1 MAETFLGK
9 TMDSII
15 QKIKHIRSMYS
26 SLISYTWK
34 WLDLKSS
41 SHNNVHWYHYPTL
54 QKQMAQ
60 KFER

>member
-1 MAETFLGK
+1 
-9 TMDSII
+9 MDSII
-15 QKIKHIRSMYS
+15 QKIKHIRNMYS

-41 SHNNVHWYHYPTL
+41 SHNNVHWYHYPTF

-60 KFER
+60 KFKR